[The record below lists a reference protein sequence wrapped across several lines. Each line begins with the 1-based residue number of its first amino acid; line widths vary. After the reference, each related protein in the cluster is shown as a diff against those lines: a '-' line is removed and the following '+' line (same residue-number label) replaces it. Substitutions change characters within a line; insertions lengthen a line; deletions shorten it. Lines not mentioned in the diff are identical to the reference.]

1 MSIVSAK
8 ELLATGAHFG
18 HRTSRWNP
26 KMAPYILDKR
36 NKIHIINLRETVR
49 GIVAAYYYARKV
61 VAEGKQLLFVGTK
74 RQAREI
80 ITMHAQR
87 CGAPYVAERWL
98 GGTLTNLAT
107 IRLRV
112 KRLLELEAMDEDGSI
127 NTYSKKMQ
135 SALNREKR
143 KIKRNLDGIR
153 NMDNRPGA
161 LFIVDP
167 TLEHNAVAE
176 ARRLGIPVIAIL
188 DTDADPSAID
198 LPIPANDDAIR
209 SIELVVSKVADGC
222 IEGINLRKAAPEL
235 ARKAEQA
242 RYAQQVAL
250 QQSPSVASSETLI
263 AGKP

>member
-1 MSIVSAK
+1 MPIVSAK
-8 ELLATGAHFG
+8 ELLAAGAHFG

-49 GIVAAYYYARKV
+49 GIVAAYYFARKV

-74 RQAREI
+74 RQAQEV

-87 CGAPYVAERWL
+87 CGMPYVAERWL

-112 KRLLELEAMDEDGSI
+112 QRLIELEAMDSDGSI

-135 SALNREKR
+135 SSLNREKR

-153 NMDNRPGA
+153 TMDSLPGA
-161 LFIVDP
+161 LLVIDP

-176 ARRLGIPVIAIL
+176 ARRLALPVIAML
-188 DTDADPSAID
+188 DTDADPSEID

-209 SIELVVSKVADGC
+209 SIELVVAKVADGC
-222 IEGINLRKAAPEL
+222 LEGVNLRKTSPEL
-235 ARKAEQA
+235 ARKAEQQ
-242 RYAQQVAL
+242 RFVQQAAV
-250 QQSPSVASSETLI
+250 SVE
-263 AGKP
+263 K

>member
-1 MSIVSAK
+1 MPIVSAK
-8 ELLATGAHFG
+8 DLLATGAHFG

-26 KMAPYILDKR
+26 KMEPYILDKR

-49 GIVAAYYYARKV
+49 GIVAGYFFCRKMV
-61 VAEGKQLLFVGTK
+61 SEGKQMLFVGTK

-80 ITMHAQR
+80 VTMHAQR
-87 CGAPYVAERWL
+87 CEMPYVSERWL

-112 KRLLELEAMDEDGSI
+112 QRLIELEGLEASGEL

-135 SALNREKR
+135 SSLNREKR

-153 NMDNRPGA
+153 TMNDLPGA
-161 LFIVDP
+161 LFVIDP

-176 ARRLGIPVIAIL
+176 AKRLNIPVIAML
-188 DTDADPSAID
+188 DTDADPTDID

-209 SIELVVSKVADGC
+209 SIDLIVAKLADGC
-222 IEGINLRKAAPEL
+222 LEGANLRKTNPEL
-235 ARKAEQA
+235 ARKAEQS
-242 RYAQQVAL
+242 RYAAQVA
-250 QQSPSVASSETLI
+250 
-263 AGKP
+263 AGQPAAR